1 MNPPREL
8 LPVELLV
15 RDDQRIDDHTRRV
28 TIDDQQK
35 FHRELAPSQ
44 ANQQADEIADEL
56 DDTLAD
62 PIHDH
67 APAYRSSKSKSR
79 LLSILDGIER
89 GDG

>member
-1 MNPPREL
+1 MSTHREL

-15 RDDQRIDDHTRRV
+15 RDDQRVDDHTRRV
-28 TIDDQQK
+28 SVAEHEQFQKHLAASLTDQRPDPIDDA
-35 FHRELAPSQ
+35 LG
-44 ANQQADEIADEL
+44 
-56 DDTLAD
+56 D

-67 APAYRSSKSKSR
+67 APAYRSNKSTSR

>member
-1 MNPPREL
+1 MKREL
-8 LPVELLV
+8 LEIEHLI

-35 FHRELAPSQ
+35 FRCELVAQQ
-44 ANQQADEIADEL
+44 ANQQADEL
-56 DDTLAD
+56 DDALAD

-67 APAYRSSKSKSR
+67 APAYRSSKSTSR
-79 LLSILDGIER
+79 LLSILDEIER